1 MIFISKVAIG
11 GSRETT
17 ASILSIEFNAFSTDE
32 RQPLQ
37 VIPVIV

>member
-11 GSRETT
+11 GSREP
-17 ASILSIEFNAFSTDE
+17 LLQPSIEFNAFSTDE